1 VTIKRLTAIC
11 AIAASVLLAPAAD
24 AADRDHDRMSD
35 RWERRHHVRSA
46 RADHDRDRLTNIA
59 EFRAHTNPRRR
70 DSDRDGVRD
79 GVEDADRD
87 RLVNAVET
95 ATANH
100 PLRAD
105 TDADG
110 RRDGAEGAGQVV
122 AVDGQTITIALG
134 ASTAFSPD
142 VASPLASIASTGRRV
157 TGRAELPHALLCGNA
172 EEWLG
177 PVDRTS
183 DGAEDAAQREAEDE
197 EQFEDGEE
205 SDEEVARAAS
215 VDAPAEPIKLE
226 GNPVLS
232 DDELEAIEDREYAE
246 MGHEDDPDAG
256 VLSDACPA
264 GTLEPGA
271 WVHEVTVA
279 SSEEAGVEFEE
290 IVIVR

>member
-1 VTIKRLTAIC
+1 
-11 AIAASVLLAPAAD
+11 
-24 AADRDHDRMSD
+24 MSD

-46 RADHDRDRLTNIA
+46 RADADRDRLTNLA

-70 DSDRDGVRD
+70 DTDRDGVRD
-79 GVEDADRD
+79 AVEDRDRD
-87 RLVNAVET
+87 RLVNALES
-95 ATANH
+95 ATGNH
-100 PLRAD
+100 PARAD

-122 AVDGQTITIALG
+122 EVEGQTITIALG
-134 ASTAFSPD
+134 ASTAFSAE
-142 VASPLASIASTGRRV
+142 VGSPLASIASTGRRV
-157 TGRAELPHALLCGNA
+157 TGRAELPHALLCGKA

-183 DGAEDAAQREAEDE
+183 DGAEDAAQLEAEDE

-205 SDEEVARAAS
+205 TDEEVARAAS
-215 VDAPAEPIKLE
+215 VDAPAKVE

-246 MGHEDDPDAG
+246 MGHEDDPDAH

-264 GTLEPGA
+264 GTLKPGA

-279 SSEEAGVEFEE
+279 SSEEAGTEFEE